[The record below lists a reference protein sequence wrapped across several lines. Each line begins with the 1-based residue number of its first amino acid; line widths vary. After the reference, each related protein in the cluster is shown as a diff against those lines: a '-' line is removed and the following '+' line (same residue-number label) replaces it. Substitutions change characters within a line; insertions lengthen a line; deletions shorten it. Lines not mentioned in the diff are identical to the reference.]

1 MQRRH
6 QLREELNAIYTAARV
21 TTYPAY
27 VAAQKA
33 LKQSSD
39 LTFSD
44 DEIDVML
51 PQSLRKN
58 EKIVW
63 SSGHIVGQAQ
73 LALAASLGAHFP
85 EGFVFL
91 RQRQHMMQPIDL
103 AVQSV
108 HLLVVQSAVTPPQ
121 HRLSRRPASPTPATE

>member
-39 LTFSD
+39 LTFQMMRLTSC
-44 DEIDVML
+44 
-51 PQSLRKN
+51 SRK
-58 EKIVW
+58 
-63 SSGHIVGQAQ
+63 
-73 LALAASLGAHFP
+73 ASAKTKKLFGP
-85 EGFVFL
+85 
-91 RQRQHMMQPIDL
+91 P
-103 AVQSV
+103 
-108 HLLVVQSAVTPPQ
+108 VT
-121 HRLSRRPASPTPATE
+121 